1 VNETMAREV
10 WPGQSAIGK
19 CIRVG
24 FDPDLPPQP
33 LAPATLPCRQVVG
46 IVRDSR
52 ARSLRPI
59 GREASQM
66 QYYVPFEQL
75 PPTFEAN
82 APDVFGILV
91 RTAGAP
97 DGMIAAVQRRIQD
110 GPLPVSARVRA
121 YEDLLDPQLR
131 PWRLG
136 ATLFTAFGA
145 LALCIA
151 AVGLFGVVS
160 YLVAQRRREIGLRLA
175 LGGTRSDITRLVIL
189 ATLRL
194 VGVGV
199 AIGLGAALLVGPAA
213 ESMLFQTSARDA
225 SVLLGACTAL
235 LVVGVIAAAGPAWRA
250 ARTSPMVALR
260 VE

>member
-1 VNETMAREV
+1 
-10 WPGQSAIGK
+10 
-19 CIRVG
+19 
-24 FDPDLPPQP
+24 
-33 LAPATLPCRQVVG
+33 
-46 IVRDSR
+46 
-52 ARSLRPI
+52 
-59 GREASQM
+59 M

-75 PPTFEAN
+75 PPTFDAN

-91 RTAGAP
+91 RTAGEP

-110 GPLPVSARVRA
+110 GPIPVSARVRA
-121 YEDLLDPQLR
+121 YQDLLDPQLG

-175 LGGTRSDITRLVIL
+175 LGGTSAVISRLVVI
-189 ATLRL
+189 AALRL
-194 VGVGV
+194 VGAGV
-199 AIGLGAALLVGPAA
+199 AIGIAAALVVGPAA
-213 ESMLFQTSARDA
+213 ESMLFQTSARDLG
-225 SVLLGACTAL
+225 VLLGACLAL
-235 LVVGVIAAAGPAWRA
+235 LAVTVIAAAGPAWRA
-250 ARTSPMVALR
+250 ARMSPMAALR